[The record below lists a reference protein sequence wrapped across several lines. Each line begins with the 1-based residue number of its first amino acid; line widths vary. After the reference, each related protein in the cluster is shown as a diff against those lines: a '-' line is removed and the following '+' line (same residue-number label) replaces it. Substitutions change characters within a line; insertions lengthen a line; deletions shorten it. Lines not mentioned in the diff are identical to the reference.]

1 MSKTNPKI
9 CSLNISTEMPE
20 YDNPN
25 NQILEYIKMLE
36 NHLEEQQAEIDL
48 MKLILN
54 KLKNTF

>member
-1 MSKTNPKI
+1 MD
-9 CSLNISTEMPE
+9 ISTEMPE

-25 NQILEYIKMLE
+25 NQILEYVKMLE